1 MADTYDLA
9 MQLFRVASEKQKIEK
24 SQGKLKPEDEI
35 QFTEA
40 SFNDFSQSLSR
51 EFSNLSPEEQ
61 TFYFGFY
68 SVIIAGFFCIIKL
81 DFKLSNILYCLY
93 SLLNGF
99 IFYICNFLN
108 SVSFQNIEISKL
120 QPVSY
125 LSTVL
130 VVIASAVIFKEN
142 LYFTDILGA
151 LMIIGFIIYNGMYPP
166 KS

>member
-1 MADTYDLA
+1 MIILNERKSETTTEKDASLNNIFLGSIYLTINVT
-9 MQLFRVASEKQKIEK
+9 LFSLGLVGQKFLCE
-24 SQGKLKPEDEI
+24 E
-35 QFTEA
+35 
-40 SFNDFSQSLSR
+40 
-51 EFSNLSPEEQ
+51 NLSPEEQ

-68 SVIIAGFFCIIKL
+68 TVLIAGTFNIFNF
-81 DFKLSNILYCLY
+81 DFKLRNILYCLY

-108 SVSFQNIEISKL
+108 SVSFKNIEISKL

-125 LSTVL
+125 LSTIL

-142 LYFTDILGA
+142 IYFTDILGA